1 MGQADN
7 KVEYRADLFYPTNV
21 DNGVKP
27 LYKVNGSEDPL
38 GACPLWHF
46 TWKII
51 VIVELYWV
59 EVWLLKLLSK

>member
-7 KVEYRADLFYPTNV
+7 KVEYSADLFYPTNV

-38 GACPLWHF
+38 
-46 TWKII
+46 
-51 VIVELYWV
+51 ELVPAHYGT
-59 EVWLLKLLSK
+59 LLGKSLSLSSS

>member
-7 KVEYRADLFYPTNV
+7 KVEYSADLFYPTNV

-27 LYKVNGSEDPL
+27 LYKVNGSEYPL

-46 TWKII
+46 TFGKS
-51 VIVELYWV
+51 
-59 EVWLLKLLSK
+59 LSLSSS

>member
-7 KVEYRADLFYPTNV
+7 KVEYSADLFYPTNV

-51 VIVELYWV
+51 VIVELL
-59 EVWLLKLLSK
+59 VWLLKLLSK

>member
-7 KVEYRADLFYPTNV
+7 KVEYSVDLFSPTNV

-38 GACPLWHF
+38 
-46 TWKII
+46 
-51 VIVELYWV
+51 ELVPAHYGT
-59 EVWLLKLLSK
+59 LLGKSLSL